1 MTKINLEAARAAY
14 VGAATKDAATLD
26 VYAGQISE
34 ALGKSWAQIAKK
46 KAKDCSE
53 QEKLIRDATQEERAA
68 FYAAIEASYKGKGKW
83 QDVARVYWNRV
94 VAHAL
99 PPKPKGAGA
108 TAERSLEEY
117 TMDIAVTA
125 LRRYA
130 RNDDLDTPNWVIN
143 LWAHFE
149 EDFLDQCP
157 GMTREKLYPST

>member
-53 QEKLIRDATQEERAA
+53 QEKIIRDATQEERAA
-68 FYAAIEASYKGKGKW
+68 FYAAIETSYKGKGKW

-99 PPKPKGAGA
+99 PPKPKGAGVTEA
-108 TAERSLEEY
+108 REISERFREEIGKLIKAYYREEGSEANIDEANEYLELAFVKAGG
-117 TMDIAVTA
+117 DIV
-125 LRRYA
+125 
-130 RNDDLDTPNWVIN
+130 
-143 LWAHFE
+143 
-149 EDFLDQCP
+149 
-157 GMTREKLYPST
+157 KLKEAMA